1 MRRFAVRDKDSLK
14 LEVLNRLEYSMKT
27 LLLAILSLV
36 GVTLIMEIGLRLFLG
51 LGNPPLY
58 VGDEEIG
65 YLLAPNQE
73 IRRRGNKIKINQ
85 YSMRSSQISEKKPQG
100 SIRIMLLGDSIV
112 NGGWWTDQKDILS
125 ELIEAELAKSISSG
139 RAALPSADRI
149 KVFNASANSWNPRNE
164 LAYVK
169 RFGLFEADVLVLVI
183 NTDDLFG
190 TAPTSV
196 VVGRDLNYRDR
207 KPPLALVELYERY
220 FIKQKPIPE
229 LEAIRKEGGDRI
241 GFNLEA
247 IKSLKAIADNNNTR
261 FILAF
266 TPLLR
271 ELESGSRDYEQ
282 KARNRLQELV
292 EQQNLTYVDFL
303 PIFADFP
310 QPEFLYRDRIHL
322 SPQGETIVSD
332 TLVEAIENKVGSR
345 K

>member
-1 MRRFAVRDKDSLK
+1 
-14 LEVLNRLEYSMKT
+14 MKT
-27 LLLAILSLV
+27 LLITLFGLAGI
-36 GVTLIMEIGLRLFLG
+36 TLIVEIGLRLFLG

-58 VGDEEIG
+58 IGDETIG
-65 YLLAPNQE
+65 YLLAPNQS
-73 IRRRGNKIKINQ
+73 IRRRGNQIKINQ
-85 YSMRSSQISEKKPQG
+85 YSMRSDEITAEKPQG
-100 SIRIMLLGDSIV
+100 STRIMLLGDSIV

-125 ELIEAELAKSISSG
+125 EMIEAELVKNAVIEKIE
-139 RAALPSADRI
+139 
-149 KVFNASANSWNPRNE
+149 VFNASANSWNPRNE
-164 LAYVK
+164 LAYLK
-169 RFGLFEADVLVLVI
+169 RFGLFEADLLVLVI

-196 VVGRDLNYRDR
+196 VVGRDFNYRDR
-207 KPPLALVELYERY
+207 KPPLALIELYERY
-220 FIKQKPIPE
+220 FVKQKPIPE
-229 LEAIRKEGGDRI
+229 LEAIRKEGGDRV

-247 IKSLKAIADNNNTR
+247 IESIKAIADKNNTR

-292 EQQNLTYVDFL
+292 GQQNITYIDFL

-322 SPQGETIVSD
+322 SPQGETIVSK
-332 TLVEAIENKVGSR
+332 TLIEAIEKQVANIEH
-345 K
+345 

>member
-1 MRRFAVRDKDSLK
+1 MWRFAVEDKDFLK
-14 LEVLNRLEYSMKT
+14 LEVLNRLEYCMKT
-27 LLLAILSLV
+27 LLIAIFSLA
-36 GVTLIMEIGLRLFLG
+36 GMTLIVEIGLRLFLG

-85 YSMRSSQISEKKPQG
+85 YSMRSDQIGEKKPQG

-125 ELIEAELAKSISSG
+125 ESIETELAKNFKS
-139 RAALPSADRI
+139 DRI
-149 KVFNASANSWNPRNE
+149 QVFNASANSWNPRNE

-196 VVGRDLNYRDR
+196 IVGKDFNYRNS

-220 FIKQKPIPE
+220 FVKQKPIPE
-229 LEAIRKEGGDRI
+229 LEAIKKEGGDRV

-247 IKSLKAIADNNNTR
+247 IESLEAIALKNDTR

-282 KARNRLQELV
+282 KARNRLQGLV
-292 EQQNLTYVDFL
+292 EQHDITYINFL

-322 SPQGETIVSD
+322 SPQGETIVSK
-332 TLVEAIENKVGSR
+332 TLVEAIEKQLGS